1 MAKSKAVNTNAYIYQ
16 CMRMCICSYIPG
28 ITCNFHVRSVPPTWP
43 PIIPH
48 VSGVLSGVMT
58 SLELCN
64 FHSKLFPQRCAQPLM
79 PVPVW
84 PCAQMSFRCGPLV
97 GSFLICS
104 LSQGAAIKAKCQLL
118 LAFSVADCPSNW
130 NGKISAWG
138 KKKIGSRKCRVSML
152 I

>member
-1 MAKSKAVNTNAYIYQ
+1 
-16 CMRMCICSYIPG
+16 
-28 ITCNFHVRSVPPTWP
+28 
-43 PIIPH
+43 
-48 VSGVLSGVMT
+48 MT

-104 LSQGAAIKAKCQLL
+104 LSQGAAMKAKCQLL